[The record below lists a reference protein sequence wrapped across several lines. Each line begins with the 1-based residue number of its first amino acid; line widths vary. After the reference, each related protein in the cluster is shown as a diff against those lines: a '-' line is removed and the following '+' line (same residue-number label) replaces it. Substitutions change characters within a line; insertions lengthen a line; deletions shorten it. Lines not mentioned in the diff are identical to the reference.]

1 MEIGAVYPQI
11 ELRGDPRALD
21 AIGRAVEA
29 LGYDH
34 LVMFDH
40 VAGAVHEGRRVPM
53 YGPYT
58 DKDPFHDPLV
68 SFAYLAGITSR
79 IGLATGILVL
89 PQRQTV
95 LVARQAADVDLLS
108 GGRLRL
114 GVGVGW
120 NPVEYEALGQDFH
133 TRGRRLDEQIGYL
146 RQLWQDCPTSF
157 SGEFDTI
164 DRAGINPRPQRRIP
178 LWCGGSS
185 EPALRRAARLGDGF
199 VFSGPFETSI
209 LPGWQRLKEL
219 LREQGR
225 SPDDFGA
232 EYLISASL
240 SVGDTLDVIRRWR
253 DAAGTHVGV
262 RTMGLGFTEAQQH
275 IEFLAEVRQR
285 LD

>member
-11 ELRGDPRALD
+11 ELRGDPQALD

-40 VAGAVHEGRRVPM
+40 VAGAVHEGRSVPM

-58 DKDPFHDPLV
+58 DKNPFHDPLV
-68 SFAYLAGITSR
+68 SFAYLAGVTSR

-120 NPVEYEALGQDFH
+120 NRVEYEALGQDFH

-157 SGEFDTI
+157 SGEFDVI

-209 LPGWQRLKEL
+209 LPGWQRLREL
-219 LREQGR
+219 LAEQGR
-225 SPDDFGA
+225 VTEGFGA
-232 EYLISASL
+232 EYLTPDGK
-240 SVGDTLDVIRRWR
+240 SVADVLDIVRRWR
-253 DAAGTHVGV
+253 DVGGTHVGV
-262 RTMGLGFTEAQQH
+262 RTMGLGFTEAPQH
-275 IEFLAEVRQR
+275 IDFLAEVRQR